1 MASGCGRTTDDHRR
15 ASVMMATGMDD
26 AGRELPWVI
35 SADDHVVEPPDLWE
49 RWLPS
54 KCRAHGPRVEP
65 GPTTEVPTAGGDVYV
80 RGGDGP
86 IADWWVFEDVVRG
99 TPLVMACAGYPEEEY
114 SMRPMRF
121 ADMRTGCYDPAAR
134 VADMDQGHI
143 ERSLNFPNYPRFAG
157 QLFSEAKD
165 KDLALACVEAWNN
178 WMIEEWCGDSGGR
191 LIPLCIVPL
200 WDPHLAAAEV
210 HRNAARGQKA
220 ITFTELP
227 ANLGL
232 PSIHDKDRHWD
243 PLFQACDETG
253 TVICMH
259 IGSGSKLQRTSSDA
273 PVGVTTALTSLNAY
287 MAMADW
293 LLSGTLLRF
302 PNLKIAFSE
311 SQVGWMP
318 FLLDR
323 LDRVFTNSGAWSDL
337 DPVLTELPSSQV
349 PGRVFG
355 CFFDDMVGV
364 DARHQIGIEQ
374 LVFETDYPH
383 QDSTWPHTP
392 ELVAE
397 IGARVTPEELE
408 MLVRSNAITMLD
420 LEPGDLRPV
429 HLRTKVATNGEAA
442 R

>member
-1 MASGCGRTTDDHRR
+1 
-15 ASVMMATGMDD
+15 
-26 AGRELPWVI
+26 
-35 SADDHVVEPPDLWE
+35 
-49 RWLPS
+49 
-54 KCRAHGPRVEP
+54 
-65 GPTTEVPTAGGDVYV
+65 
-80 RGGDGP
+80 
-86 IADWWVFEDVVRG
+86 
-99 TPLVMACAGYPEEEY
+99 
-114 SMRPMRF
+114 
-121 ADMRTGCYDPAAR
+121 
-134 VADMDQGHI
+134 
-143 ERSLNFPNYPRFAG
+143 
-157 QLFSEAKD
+157 
-165 KDLALACVEAWNN
+165 
-178 WMIEEWCGDSGGR
+178 
-191 LIPLCIVPL
+191 
-200 WDPHLAAAEV
+200 
-210 HRNAARGQKA
+210 
-220 ITFTELP
+220 
-227 ANLGL
+227 
-232 PSIHDKDRHWD
+232 
-243 PLFQACDETG
+243 
-253 TVICMH
+253 
-259 IGSGSKLQRTSSDA
+259 
-273 PVGVTTALTSLNAY
+273 VGVTTALTSLNAY

-429 HLRTKVATNGEAA
+429 HLRMKVATNGEAG